1 MKKIHILLILA
12 LVITAGL
19 FSCDDNEDF
28 SSMHVLTDDEIA
40 EIARQDSIAE
50 AQKNMINADLI
61 LEYSM
66 NMTISGTSYDGG
78 TVEIELDKIAE
89 AFGITEEELLA
100 GIGGESGA
108 PEVKGFAIDGSTH
121 NDVASAKNTNAP
133 WGHWWDAEGDVVDY
147 GDNAMVFA
155 EFYPEN
161 AYFNVGQFPGHLV
174 DGQQIKFVEGLKYN
188 EVRVAVV
195 ITVNAAAA
203 GAVVAD
209 VVSEQDITVDVTPK
223 SVYDAQPVDFDLD
236 AVLSDLGISS
246 MDEVTFLGVNADGSY
261 AQEAET
267 GNGFWYNADGFV
279 TTYSTGDQTVY
290 TNYGDFEANQIS
302 LGQMPD
308 VVTEGMNFTI
318 KYGFMVNSKIVMLN
332 LTVNAIG
339 YIDPET
345 TPEGDPVNA
354 TIDAQLSKEYTDDYA
369 SVSFDVQETLRQAFK
384 MTTYQI
390 HMALASGDM
399 KVYQGEITD
408 SVTYT
413 ADAPGYW
420 LGADGSAVPYAEG
433 IVWTSLGHSE
443 TALYLYGGNHP
454 ANAVAGDEVTT
465 TYIVEYM
472 GTTVT
477 INLTFSI
484 LADSYVDPETAPAG
498 DPEDLT
504 ATIALSKAYSDDYV
518 PVSSDVKETLRQAF
532 KMTTYQIHKA
542 MQDGTLKL
550 YQGEVTEADPAYTAT
565 GVGYWLNADG
575 TAVGYAEGVVY
586 CTLEHNETE
595 LFISAGNHPEN
606 AAAGDVVTTTYIA
619 TCNGGSVTFDITYT
633 VE

>member
-19 FSCDDNEDF
+19 FSCEDNEGF
-28 SSMHVLTDDEIA
+28 SNMHVLTDDEIA

-66 NMTISGTSYDGG
+66 NINISASLYDGG
-78 TVEIELDKIAE
+78 PLEIELDKIAE
-89 AFGITEEELLA
+89 AFGITEEELVA
-100 GIGGESGA
+100 GIAGESGA
-108 PEVKGFAIDGSTH
+108 PEIKGFAIDGSTH
-121 NDVASAKNTNAP
+121 NDFASAANTNAP
-133 WGHWWDAEGDVVDY
+133 WGHWWDANGDVVDY
-147 GDNAMVFA
+147 GEEAMVFA
-155 EFYPEN
+155 EFWPED
-161 AYFNVGQFPGHLV
+161 AYFSIGQYPGHLV
-174 DGQQIKFVEGLKYN
+174 EGQQVVFIEGLKYN
-188 EVRVAVV
+188 EIRVAVV
-195 ITVNAAAA
+195 ITVNATVP
-203 GAVVAD
+203 GAIVAD
-209 VVSEQDITVDVTPK
+209 VVSEQDIAVDVTPK
-223 SVYDAQPVDFDLD
+223 SVYDADAVDFDLD
-236 AVLSDLGISS
+236 AVLADLGVAS
-246 MDEVTFLGVNADGSY
+246 MDEVSFIGVNEDGSY
-261 AQEAET
+261 ATETVT
-267 GNGFWYNADGFV
+267 GNGFWYDFNGFV
-279 TTYSTGDQTVY
+279 GAWGDDASVY

-302 LGQMPD
+302 IGQYPD
-308 VVTEGMNFTI
+308 HLAEGDTYLI
-318 KYGFMVNSKIVMLN
+318 KYGFMANNKIVMLN
-332 LTVNAIG
+332 IAINVTG
-339 YIDPET
+339 YVDPET
-345 TPEGDPVNA
+345 APEGDPVST
-354 TIDAQLSKEYTDDYA
+354 TIDAQLSKEYSDDYA
-369 SVSFDVQETLRQAFK
+369 SVTFDVQETLRQAFK

-390 HMALASGDM
+390 HLALNSGEM

-420 LGADGSAVPYAEG
+420 LGADGSAVPYADG

-465 TYIVEYM
+465 TYIVEYN

-504 ATIALSKAYSDDYV
+504 SEITLGKPYSDDYL

-550 YQGEVTEADPAYTAT
+550 YQGEVTETDPAYTAD
-565 GVGYWLNADG
+565 GIGYWLNADG
-575 TAVGYAEGVVY
+575 VAAGYAEGVIY
-586 CTLEHNETE
+586 CSLDHNETE
-595 LFISAGNHPEN
+595 LSLIAGNHPEN